1 MTIQNEVKKFW
12 ESHPLLDFEIR
23 NESDSARWAKLDEV
37 KRNDVEKF
45 AQTYWRFDKVKELA
59 VLDIGCGPG
68 WLTVQYAK
76 NKANVFAVDLT
87 EVAIGL
93 TRRALEEISLS
104 ASLQVASAD
113 LLPFANESF
122 DLVVASGSIHHVPNY
137 KVALS
142 ESLRVTRKGGFGLIT
157 LYRLGILHNPIIFPF
172 VKLLMRLTGTKHP
185 GADLPELN
193 MTVQD
198 FIRQYDGESNPF
210 GIAKSEKAWRSDLIA
225 AGWKIVAVERHFF
238 PIRMSRLLRRSP
250 GFVHKFL
257 DKNFATMVYFT
268 VQR

>member
-1 MTIQNEVKKFW
+1 MTTQNEVKNFW

-23 NESDSARWAKLDEV
+23 NESDSLRWAKLDEV

-45 AQTYWRFDKVKELA
+45 AQTYWRFDKVKNLN

-68 WLTVQYAK
+68 WLTVKYAE
-76 NKANVFAVDLT
+76 NQASVFAVDLT
-87 EVAIGL
+87 EAAIGL
-93 TRRALEEISLS
+93 TRKALEEVSLS

-113 LLPFANESF
+113 LLPFDNESF

-137 KVALS
+137 QDALS
-142 ESLRVTRKGGFGLIT
+142 ESFRVTRKGGYGLIT

-185 GADLPELN
+185 GADLPELS
-193 MTVQD
+193 MTVED
-198 FIRQYDGESNPF
+198 FIRQYDGASNPF
-210 GIAKSEKAWRSDLIA
+210 GIAKYEKAWRSDISE

-250 GFVHKFL
+250 AFVHKFL
-257 DKNFATMVYFT
+257 DKYFATMVYFT
-268 VQR
+268 TQR